1 MFFLLVAAEGQRW
14 LWRARFEAS
23 CMGKDNNVGWGNVGW
38 AMLVGQC
45 WLSRALSPFAKLQA
59 RLGAPKRV
67 NLWKPTF
74 QPNEIREE
82 NAIISYRFDR
92 F

>member
-14 LWRARFEAS
+14 LWRARFEPS
-23 CMGKDNNVGWGNVGW
+23 CMGKDNNVGWAVLYRRLQN
-38 AMLVGQC
+38 
-45 WLSRALSPFAKLQA
+45 SQA

-74 QPNEIREE
+74 QPNKIREE